1 MIALGHVGRARE
13 FLRRILRVMEQVWVD
28 AQMAFVLNSQA
39 IENVAVSATPL
50 ALGLSLLLVLV
61 LIIAPE
67 GAAPE
72 PV

>member
-1 MIALGHVGRARE
+1 MAL
-13 FLRRILRVMEQVWVD
+13 
-28 AQMAFVLNSQA
+28 VLNSQV
-39 IENVAVSATPL
+39 IENAAVSAAPSL
-50 ALGLSLLLVLV
+50 ALGLSLLLVLI

>member
-1 MIALGHVGRARE
+1 
-13 FLRRILRVMEQVWVD
+13 
-28 AQMAFVLNSQA
+28 MAFVLNSQV
-39 IENVAVSATPL
+39 IENAAVSAAPL
-50 ALGLSLLLVLV
+50 ALGLSLLLVLI